1 MGGSVSQV
9 FRSGSALLS
18 HRDGH
23 KVSKATEEKIQTLFE
38 ILRANP
44 KISLQTL
51 ESLLIQIPKNEN
63 ILVIHDDCGYNILQ
77 RSVGL
82 NHIDLT
88 KWLLHRHRPD
98 VNRAPCSLPLHIAT
112 LRGYEECVELLLR
125 HGARIDADTRMCFP
139 GAHSHN
145 CEESGKWH
153 SNVDD
158 VSERLNTKLQN
169 ALCYAIDGDQYNVLS
184 MMTQKMEEPW
194 IPFRAKKPLLH
205 LACERGAW
213 NCVQQLVVT
222 RSEEI
227 NLIMDEYYPIHHAVL
242 HDGRFLEL
250 LIHHGAITTVRTCTQ
265 QMTLLHVVIFA
276 ARKSAEDTQ
285 ATLRILLDRGCKE
298 LINAPDSLGN
308 TPLHA
313 LIVRYALEEAR
324 YGYDKWSK
332 WDVLHLVRFM
342 LQNGAKPSI
351 NQAGNSAIACVFR
364 HLRDW
369 EVCYELLNMLIKEDG
384 DPNIVGR
391 DGSVPI
397 MVLLVPLI
405 NKDHLH
411 HFTHSMK
418 VCYLNCIR
426 ILLQHGANPNCS
438 YRANLKPLHVLV
450 FTVSENFT
458 LNCDAQKRTNFDF
471 IKNILLLLLQHGL
484 DCNKTYQHILQA
496 VMDMVQNVRTC
507 HDMECIYELTLTLIQ
522 YGADPNIVLSSKTTP
537 GIAIFSS
544 EIANN
549 TFRNS
554 FRTNSRYLLFYYI
567 ILITKKE
574 FILNDPQLN
583 FTRIIHLFYLTM
595 EHEPLY
601 NCLKSLHNFYVAQVP
616 SKKTEQLIA
625 LISTLYRRPRS
636 LKQLARMAIYEAMN
650 RKLAQHV
657 NRLNLP
663 GQLKDYVLQ
672 FER

>member
-1 MGGSVSQV
+1 M
-9 FRSGSALLS
+9 
-18 HRDGH
+18 
-23 KVSKATEEKIQTLFE
+23 I
-38 ILRANP
+38 
-44 KISLQTL
+44 
-51 ESLLIQIPKNEN
+51 
-63 ILVIHDDCGYNILQ
+63 
-77 RSVGL
+77 
-82 NHIDLT
+82 
-88 KWLLHRHRPD
+88 
-98 VNRAPCSLPLHIAT
+98 
-112 LRGYEECVELLLR
+112 
-125 HGARIDADTRMCFP
+125 
-139 GAHSHN
+139 
-145 CEESGKWH
+145 
-153 SNVDD
+153 
-158 VSERLNTKLQN
+158 
-169 ALCYAIDGDQYNVLS
+169 
-184 MMTQKMEEPW
+184 
-194 IPFRAKKPLLH
+194 
-205 LACERGAW
+205 
-213 NCVQQLVVT
+213 
-222 RSEEI
+222 
-227 NLIMDEYYPIHHAVL
+227 
-242 HDGRFLEL
+242 
-250 LIHHGAITTVRTCTQ
+250 
-265 QMTLLHVVIFA
+265 
-276 ARKSAEDTQ
+276 
-285 ATLRILLDRGCKE
+285 
-298 LINAPDSLGN
+298 
-308 TPLHA
+308 
-313 LIVRYALEEAR
+313 
-324 YGYDKWSK
+324 
-332 WDVLHLVRFM
+332 
-342 LQNGAKPSI
+342 
-351 NQAGNSAIACVFR
+351 
-364 HLRDW
+364 
-369 EVCYELLNMLIKEDG
+369 G

-418 VCYLNCIR
+418 VKLDYNIECISILNISPLQVCYLNCIR

-544 EIANN
+544 EIASYGEALGGSGGAAAGAVAAGGAGGGVAVGGAGNGGGGGAGALGDN

-574 FILNDPQLN
+574 FILNDPQLT

-625 LISTLYRRPRS
+625 LISQLYRRPRS
-636 LKQLARMAIYEAMN
+636 LKQLSRMAIYEAMN
-650 RKLAQHV
+650 RKLAQNV

-663 GQLKDYVLQ
+663 GPLKDYVLQ